1 MTADETKS
9 LAGTTTVDEKVV
21 FEAQRLSYDAA
32 RVIAEKIAFRIS
44 GRTRDQIVIIA
55 STQLLAD
62 MSNLV
67 AIKAVLEE
75 LAREYS
81 ALGDTIE
88 KLPVAAHRSLVKDAR
103 SPAAIA
109 ATLSPALAAATAAV
123 QSALTLVGLFRQDV
137 DYKGV
142 AITLDTQAFEIELAG
157 RVRMHKAREVIVP
170 DFAVFTAPHGGKG
183 ALLTLLAHVRS
194 ARSRVLLS
202 AMEKDVEVEPDAKK
216 ESFIS
221 AVAEVDKRLNDL
233 ETQLTKSELDG
244 SGLTLLARLFRVENL
259 VAKSALFVHAR
270 VVLAGGSNRAQRS
283 LWRSM
288 FSGDGLS
295 STGGA
300 VVTWAILSTHGSVE
314 DGATFSHTM
323 SAKSPKPPE
332 MPPSI
337 A

>member
-1 MTADETKS
+1 MTTDDTKP

-55 STQLLAD
+55 GTQLLAD

-75 LAREYS
+75 LVREYS
-81 ALGDTIE
+81 ALGDTVE
-88 KLPVAAHRSLVKDAR
+88 KQPAAEQGSLVKDAR
-103 SPAAIA
+103 SPAAF
-109 ATLSPALAAATAAV
+109 TTVLSSTLAAATAAV
-123 QSALTLVGLFRQDV
+123 QSALTLVALFRQDV
-137 DYKGV
+137 DYKGI

-170 DFAVFTAPHGGKG
+170 DFAVFTAPHGEEGS
-183 ALLTLLAHVRS
+183 LLSLLANVRS
-194 ARSRVLLS
+194 ARSRVLL
-202 AMEKDVEVEPDAKK
+202 AALGKDMDVEPDAKK
-216 ESFIS
+216 ESFAS
-221 AVAEVDKRLNDL
+221 AVAEVDKRLSDL
-233 ETQLTKSELDG
+233 ETQLTKSDLDG
-244 SGLTLLARLFRVENL
+244 FGLTLLARLFRVENL
-259 VAKSALFVHAR
+259 MAKSAMFVHAR
-270 VVLAGGSNRAQRS
+270 VVLAGGSNRVQRS

-300 VVTWAILSTHGSVE
+300 VVTWAILSTAGAVE

-323 SAKSPKPPE
+323 SANSPKPPE
-332 MPPSI
+332 TPTSI
-337 A
+337 G

>member
-1 MTADETKS
+1 MTTDDTKP

-44 GRTRDQIVIIA
+44 GRTRDQIVVIA
-55 STQLLAD
+55 SSQLLAD

-67 AIKAVLEE
+67 AIKVVLEE

-81 ALGDTIE
+81 ALAHTVE
-88 KLPVAAHRSLVKDAR
+88 TLPVAVHGSLNEDAR
-103 SPAAIA
+103 SPAAFTTA
-109 ATLSPALAAATAAV
+109 LSSTLTAATAAV
-123 QSALTLVGLFRQDV
+123 QSALTLVALFRQDV

-170 DFAVFTAPHGGKG
+170 DFAVFAAPQGGKG
-183 ALLTLLAHVRS
+183 SLLSLLANVRS
-194 ARSRVLLS
+194 TRSRVLLA
-202 AMEKDVEVEPDAKK
+202 AMEKVTHPEPDPKQL
-216 ESFIS
+216 SFTS

-233 ETQLTKSELDG
+233 ETQLTKSDLDG
-244 SGLTLLARLFRVENL
+244 SGLTLLARLFRVEHL
-259 VAKSALFVHAR
+259 MAKSGMLVHAR
-270 VVLAGGSNRAQRS
+270 VVLAGGSNRVQRS

-300 VVTWAILSTHGSVE
+300 VVTWAILSPAGAVE

-323 SAKSPKPPE
+323 SANSPKPPE
-332 MPPSI
+332 TPTSI
-337 A
+337 G